1 MLDMSVLPDRKMTG
15 RGQTAQEEVFS
26 PLLHR
31 AVRNS
36 IFTGLGTL
44 ATFVLGFLFVGFTIR
59 YLGESRAGY
68 LMTIQAV
75 IGLNAFLCGFGLG
88 APLIRR
94 VAALYA
100 QGDLDTA
107 CTVVG
112 SISTVNIVVGVL
124 FALLI
129 VGLFPTIFVWSRLDP
144 IYQMDGFWATTF
156 LAGSFLLGQVTS
168 PWQAVYQATQ
178 RYDLITAL
186 TTLFGLLTGVSG
198 IVVLNIAPSMSAI
211 AATGFAISVVRLICD
226 VYFVKRLLERAPLPK
241 WQWGEIRP
249 MLRFGGWTYV
259 SSLGGFLFTNLD
271 RLILTT
277 FLGSSVLPYYAI
289 PQRLYSQIHTALSSQ
304 FQFLFPMLSAFG
316 DKAATEI
323 ERLEDRLRWFV
334 ALTSGA
340 AYTSLT
346 LVGPDILG
354 RLVSPEFG
362 RQATLPLILACV
374 QGFMNAQNIV
384 PYFNSWAVG
393 SGAPNAVAQLLN
405 GILVGLTAIVLIPR
419 YGFLGASIAQLWI
432 GIVVVIHTLWI
443 RRKVSPHAHPWRWLR
458 AYISPSLMIIAW
470 LFTVE
475 MATRCVP
482 LSSVVFYAL
491 VIVGGITGLVV
502 IWLVEKTLFS
512 IEGRWT
518 TLVRAS
524 EIPLSWII
532 GIIFAK

>member
-1 MLDMSVLPDRKMTG
+1 MSILPEKKIMG
-15 RGQTAQEEVFS
+15 RGPTVQGAVVS

-44 ATFVLGFLFVGFTIR
+44 ATFVLGFLFAGFTIR

-68 LMTIQAV
+68 LMTLQAV
-75 IGLNAFLCGFGLG
+75 IGLNALLSGFGLG

-107 CTVVG
+107 RTVVG
-112 SISTVNIVVGVL
+112 SISTVNIFVGLL

-129 VGLFPTIFVWSRLDP
+129 VVLFPIIFAWSRLDP
-144 IYQMDGFWATTF
+144 IYQMDGFWATIF

-168 PWQAVYQATQ
+168 PWQAVYQAIQ

-186 TTLFGLLTGVSG
+186 ATFFGLLTSVSG
-198 IVVLNIAPSMSAI
+198 IVVLNIAPSMGAI
-211 AATGFAISVVRLICD
+211 AATGFAVSVVRLVCD
-226 VYFVKRLLERAPLPK
+226 AYLMQRLLERAPLLT
-241 WQWGEIRP
+241 WQWSEIRP
-249 MLRFGGWTYV
+249 MLGFGGWTYV

-277 FLGSSVLPYYAI
+277 FLGSSVLSYYVL

-304 FQFLFPMLSAFG
+304 CQFLFPMFSAFG

-340 AYTSLT
+340 AYTSLV

-354 RLVSPEFG
+354 KLVSPEFG
-362 RQATLPLILACV
+362 RQAAIPFILACI
-374 QGFMNAQNIV
+374 QGFAHAQMIV
-384 PYFNSWAVG
+384 PYYSSWAVG
-393 SGAPNAVAQLLN
+393 SGVPNAVAQLVN
-405 GILVGLTAIVLIPR
+405 GTLVALTTVFLIPHF
-419 YGFLGASIAQLWI
+419 GFVGPSVAQLWI
-432 GIVVVIHTLWI
+432 GVVAIMHTLWV
-443 RRKVSPHAHPWRWLR
+443 RRIVSPKGRLWGWLR

-470 LFTVE
+470 LCTVE
-475 MATRCVP
+475 MATQYVP

-491 VIVGGITGLVV
+491 VLVGGIAGLIVV
-502 IWLVEKTLFS
+502 WLVERTVFQT
-512 IEGRWT
+512 EGRWT

-524 EIPLSWII
+524 EILLRRI
-532 GIIFAK
+532 GGIVFAK